1 MNFLAPY
8 NIWSLCFVVAVLC
21 LMVLNYRLKKN
32 IIHKIISKELW
43 AELMPKTAAG
53 RLFSRNVMVLLV
65 LFFICLALMRPH
77 WGYSLQEVKK
87 KGVDIFILVDV
98 SDSMRA
104 QDIKPSRIERSKREL
119 VDLLGILEG
128 DRVGLIP
135 FAGDPYVACPLTTD
149 YEVFDLFISELSPDL
164 IPTPGTDLAAAINLA
179 VKSFDPVR
187 SRAKAIILLTDGEI
201 TLGELGALSAELA
214 KNEIRVFVIG
224 LGDTRGA
231 PVPKPGGDGFI
242 ADAKGNLVISKL
254 DEEGLQWL
262 AQETGGTYVRS
273 VTGDLDLEQIYLKG
287 IKKVLEADELKSGMR
302 KTPLER
308 FQIPLLLG
316 FIFLLLEPLMG
327 WGKKGIVCLIFFISM
342 GSGPSHA
349 WDLLDFERANQAY
362 DKKEY
367 DQAGEGYRS
376 LIQGGEKAA
385 KVHYNLG
392 NTLYRQGKYQEAGR
406 EYTEALNSGEQA
418 IREDSLYNLGGA
430 LYRQDQLQEAVST
443 YDRLL
448 EMNPDHQQGRLNRDF
463 ILKKIAEQK
472 QAQNEEKKQ
481 EESKQEK
488 KEEQKSDQEQNSNEQ
503 KQEQAS
509 HDQEKKSDSENDPSQ
524 PDQQN
529 SADSEK
535 QKADG
540 QAQKQEQEAANGDQK
555 SADGDG
561 KKMSRNQAEQWLNAL
576 EDDPEG
582 ALRDMIK
589 RQLPLQPK
597 RIDKPW

>member
-8 NIWSLCFVVAVLC
+8 NIWTLCFAAAVLC

-53 RLFSRNVMVLLV
+53 RLFSRNVIVVLVLL
-65 LFFICLALMRPH
+65 FICLALMRPH

-87 KGVDIFILVDV
+87 KGVDLFMLVDV

-149 YEVFDLFISELSPDL
+149 YEVFDLFINELSPDL

-179 VKSFDPVR
+179 VKSFDPVK

-201 TLGELGALSAELA
+201 TLGDLGGLPDELA

-231 PVPKPGGDGFI
+231 PVPKPTGDGFI
-242 ADAKGNLVISKL
+242 ADEKGNLVISKL
-254 DEEGLQWL
+254 DEEGLRLL
-262 AQETGGTYVRS
+262 ARETGGTYVRS

-302 KTPLER
+302 KIPLER
-308 FQIPLLLG
+308 FQIPLILG

-327 WGKKGIVCLIFFISM
+327 WGRKGVLSLVFFIFM
-342 GSGPSHA
+342 GSGSSHA
-349 WDLLDFERANQAY
+349 WNLLDFERANQAY
-362 DKKEY
+362 DKQKY
-367 DQAGEGYRS
+367 DQAGEGYMS
-376 LIQGGEKAA
+376 LIQEGEKAA
-385 KVHYNLG
+385 KYHYNLG

-406 EYTEALNSGEQA
+406 EYTEALNSAEEA

-448 EMNPDHQQGRLNRDF
+448 EMNPDHQKGRLNRDF

-472 QAQNEEKKQ
+472 QAQNEEKKKQ
-481 EESKQEK
+481 ENKEEK
-488 KEEQKSDQEQNSNEQ
+488 KEEQKNDQEQNSNEQ
-503 KQEQAS
+503 NQEQANS
-509 HDQEKKSDSENDPSQ
+509 DQEKKTDSEG
-524 PDQQN
+524 
-529 SADSEK
+529 DS
-535 QKADG
+535 KADG
-540 QAQKQEQEAANGDQK
+540 QSQKQEAANDGEGDKEQEQGDQK
-555 SADGDG
+555 PTDSDGN
-561 KKMSRNQAEQWLNAL
+561 KMSRRQAEQWLNAL